1 MKEKR
6 EKEKKKKR
14 TKEREEHLRNRH
26 IQRKG
31 VEKHVVQKVPT
42 TVSGRFAA
50 HNFNSPGPF
59 KQKYENEALRLFVPM
74 EAGKRC
80 FLEFHHD
87 ASRFE

>member
-31 VEKHVVQKVPT
+31 VEKHVVQNPT

-50 HNFNSPGPF
+50 HNFNSPGHNFNSPDVHRITGLVF
-59 KQKYENEALRLFVPM
+59 FPLLISF
-74 EAGKRC
+74 
-80 FLEFHHD
+80 
-87 ASRFE
+87 